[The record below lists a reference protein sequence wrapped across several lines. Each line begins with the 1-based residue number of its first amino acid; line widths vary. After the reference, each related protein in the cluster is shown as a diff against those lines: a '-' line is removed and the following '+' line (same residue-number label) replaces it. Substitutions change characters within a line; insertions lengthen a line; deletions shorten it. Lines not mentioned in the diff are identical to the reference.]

1 MLFRKFF
8 ITILF
13 SIVLI
18 GSDKTLAHDGSL
30 TFSQMEIR
38 ATTKG
43 IKTSAAY
50 VHIINNSKFDDRLIR
65 VEARVAKRAEI
76 HNMIMENDIMRM
88 RPVYKGLSI
97 RSGES
102 LNLVPGGL
110 HIMLMGLNTILI
122 PESQHEIILFFE
134 KAGKVVVSAKVKHPS
149 AIKSKSLGHGHG
161 HGETKHTQ

>member
-30 TFSQMEIR
+30 TFQMKL
-38 ATTKG
+38 ATTRA
-43 IKTSAAY
+43 KTSAAY

-65 VEARVAKRAEI
+65 VKQGCWRAEI

-102 LNLVPGGL
+102 LNLVPVAY
-110 HIMLMGLNTILI
+110 IMLMD
-122 PESQHEIILFFE
+122 
-134 KAGKVVVSAKVKHPS
+134 
-149 AIKSKSLGHGHG
+149 
-161 HGETKHTQ
+161 